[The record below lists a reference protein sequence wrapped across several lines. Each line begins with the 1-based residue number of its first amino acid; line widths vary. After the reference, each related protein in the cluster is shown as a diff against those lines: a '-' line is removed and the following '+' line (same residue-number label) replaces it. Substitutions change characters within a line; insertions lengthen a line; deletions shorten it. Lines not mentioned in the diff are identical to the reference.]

1 MLDRIK
7 ILKQLET
14 ARNKYKPEKIKILI
28 IGEAPPEWID
38 RFFYYEDVKKA
49 DYLFLGIIGV
59 LYPDLKNQYMVNK
72 RNRVIKEKI
81 LKKFV
86 HDGFFLLDLFE
97 FPISLN
103 TDTEN
108 EAIDKLMIKIDGHGI
123 QEAPIVLIKA
133 NVYDTAFVPL
143 KRKYNVIDKRIDFPS
158 CGNQQKFHDKFSEVI
173 KRIGCR
179 IESP

>member
-1 MLDRIK
+1 MDRIK
-7 ILKQLET
+7 ILKQLES
-14 ARNKYKPEKIKILI
+14 ARNKYKPEEIKTLI
-28 IGEAPPEWID
+28 VGEAPPDSIE

-59 LYPDLKNQYMVNK
+59 LYPSLKNQYMDSK
-72 RNRVIKEKI
+72 RNPVIKEQI

-97 FPISLN
+97 FPVSMN
-103 TDTEN
+103 TDTDN
-108 EAIDKLMIKIDGHGI
+108 EAVNKLIIKIDGLGI
-123 QEAPIVLIKA
+123 NKAPLVLIKA

-143 KRKYNVIDKRIDFPS
+143 RRKFNVTDKRIDFPS

-173 KRIGCR
+173 KRLG
-179 IESP
+179 

>member
-81 LKKFV
+81 LKKF
-86 HDGFFLLDLFE
+86 
-97 FPISLN
+97 
-103 TDTEN
+103 
-108 EAIDKLMIKIDGHGI
+108 
-123 QEAPIVLIKA
+123 
-133 NVYDTAFVPL
+133 
-143 KRKYNVIDKRIDFPS
+143 
-158 CGNQQKFHDKFSEVI
+158 
-173 KRIGCR
+173 
-179 IESP
+179 